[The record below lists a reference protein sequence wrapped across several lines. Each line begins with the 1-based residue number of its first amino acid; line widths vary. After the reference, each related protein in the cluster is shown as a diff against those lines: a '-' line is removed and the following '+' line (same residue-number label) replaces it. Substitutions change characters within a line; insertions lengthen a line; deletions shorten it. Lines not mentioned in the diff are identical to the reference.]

1 MNEDLDAPYVKGAH
15 LLHSARTVRRRITPS
30 MLRFFNE
37 WRDQSGVRSA

>member
-1 MNEDLDAPYVKGAH
+1 MNEDLDAPYVKACH
-15 LLHSARTVRRRITPS
+15 LEHSARTVRRRITPS